1 MNTIKS
7 SVHLLRTLAELS
19 TVSALWPALD
29 EELSF
34 RSERLGLR
42 DCEDAL
48 ARAEEVVVYGAGD
61 FARSVLDAWNDR
73 SVPVRYLV
81 DTNKNKWGSVWQG
94 YPVKSPEEIRQ
105 ASARTL
111 VVVACMD
118 VVGISTLLEKIGVPF
133 VYAERDGTV
142 GALPGHL
149 IARSRAECERVAAG
163 LADDR
168 SRFVFLS
175 VLLARMFQ
183 EFNFP
188 MRGNLF
194 TDRCASYPQ
203 YFPEDLFLV
212 QEGECFVDC
221 GVFDG
226 DSLTSFA
233 IEAWRRGV
241 RNWSALGFEADGEN
255 AERAR
260 YNLAARG
267 LSDIPIECTAIGTG
281 EENIGSLH
289 LHNCRGEVIEGSS
302 TSSALDRALEG
313 HRPTLIKM
321 DIEGAEIPALIGACG
336 VIKRE
341 RPKLAVCTYH
351 STAEL
356 FQIPLFLMD
365 NHPFYNVFMRHHKA
379 GSLWETVCYAVP
391 KEGRAK

>member
-1 MNTIKS
+1 
-7 SVHLLRTLAELS
+7 
-19 TVSALWPALD
+19 
-29 EELSF
+29 
-34 RSERLGLR
+34 LR

-212 QEGECFVDC
+212 QEGEYFVDC

-255 AERAR
+255 AERA
-260 YNLAARG
+260 L
-267 LSDIPIECTAIGTG
+267 
-281 EENIGSLH
+281 
-289 LHNCRGEVIEGSS
+289 
-302 TSSALDRALEG
+302 
-313 HRPTLIKM
+313 
-321 DIEGAEIPALIGACG
+321 
-336 VIKRE
+336 
-341 RPKLAVCTYH
+341 
-351 STAEL
+351 
-356 FQIPLFLMD
+356 
-365 NHPFYNVFMRHHKA
+365 
-379 GSLWETVCYAVP
+379 
-391 KEGRAK
+391 